1 MQSMVTNVRVEAV
14 RNIDK
19 LPTLA
24 GMDAQHL
31 PTLLKQQEEALQRL
45 MDTEATKGKKMSF
58 SEIVSMEKA
67 AKDQLR
73 KDLMA
78 KGLDL
83 LTDDGRIKKDRHYSS
98 VVQQVTDDQRLI
110 HMSDDGSF
118 MLMVNF
124 PYEQFRFVVNK
135 PGGSV
140 EEAIRLM
147 QSGIEAVK
155 GDGKVHF
162 GMLSTKSWLC
172 CNLNNLGGFQIRL
185 TLSLP
190 ENEDINPWFAEI
202 QELFK
207 TKFGPDQIFLQRSK
221 ENTNQVF
228 ISSRFQLGR
237 KATEHITKV
246 TNAAKEGL
254 GIYKAKVAS

>member
-1 MQSMVTNVRVEAV
+1 MVTNVRIEAV
-14 RNIDK
+14 RNVDK

-31 PTLLKQQEEALQRL
+31 PALLKLQEEALQRL
-45 MDTEATKGKKMSF
+45 MDTPATKGKKMSF

-73 KDLMA
+73 KDMMA

-110 HMSDDGSF
+110 HMNDDGSF

-124 PYEQFRFVVNK
+124 PYEQFRFVVNN
-135 PGGSV
+135 PSGSV
-140 EEAIRLM
+140 TEAIRLM
-147 QSGIEAVK
+147 QTGIETVK
-155 GDGKVHF
+155 GEGKVHF

-190 ENEDINPWFAEI
+190 ENEDISPWYAEI

-207 TKFGPDQIFLQRSK
+207 TKFGPDQIFL
-221 ENTNQVF
+221 
-228 ISSRFQLGR
+228 
-237 KATEHITKV
+237 
-246 TNAAKEGL
+246 
-254 GIYKAKVAS
+254 